1 MGVFPCGLCN
11 KIFPY
16 EKRLREHLSVHG
28 IKRDYLVNQKIAEW
42 KKASIIPTIQ
52 APEELKEC
60 CFKPSV
66 IGYDYDNSGLTRTEK
81 QFYGVDGARDS
92 QSVKEKSV
100 ERRCHEWLQN
110 KEKNQLIREL

>member
-1 MGVFPCGLCN
+1 MKKKQEEMRG
-11 KIFPY
+11 KR
-16 EKRLREHLSVHG
+16 EKAG
-28 IKRDYLVNQKIAEW
+28 IEK
-42 KKASIIPTIQ
+42 
-52 APEELKEC
+52 ELKEC